1 MKEKGNIFGGMVLLM
16 GAVALIANRLG
27 FLEGVGFWT
36 ILLNICLLSI
46 LIQGIFRRKV
56 GTTLFSAAILL
67 FVFDELLHMETI
79 LEGIGFWTILFNI
92 CLLTILIKGIF
103 QRQIGTILFSAAFL
117 IIINDKLLHLES
129 ITPWPVLGAAL
140 LGTIG
145 LKSLFPGWGHDH
157 RECDDNSYPLGI
169 EDGTCD
175 GADAG
180 DWDEDQENS
189 RQEVCDQ
196 DGKYVS
202 YDVIFNQSTKY
213 LFGVISR
220 VDIDI
225 IFGSTQIYFTEA
237 LLQRGRADVDV
248 DCYFGNV
255 TLYVPS
261 SWTVELDTENIF
273 AHAEQRGR
281 GSRSG
286 VNVLRVDGDV
296 IFGKL
301 EVIQI

>member
-67 FVFDELLHMETI
+67 FVNDELLHMETI

-145 LKSLFPGWGHDH
+145 LKSLFPGWRHDH
-157 RECDDNSYPLGI
+157 RERDDNSYPLGI
-169 EDGTCD
+169 EDG
-175 GADAG
+175 
-180 DWDEDQENS
+180 
-189 RQEVCDQ
+189 
-196 DGKYVS
+196 K
-202 YDVIFNQSTKY
+202 I
-213 LFGVISR
+213 
-220 VDIDI
+220 
-225 IFGSTQIYFTEA
+225 
-237 LLQRGRADVDV
+237 GRAHV
-248 DCYFGNV
+248 
-255 TLYVPS
+255 
-261 SWTVELDTENIF
+261 
-273 AHAEQRGR
+273 
-281 GSRSG
+281 
-286 VNVLRVDGDV
+286 
-296 IFGKL
+296 
-301 EVIQI
+301 